1 MSKKNR
7 RLSREEKLANKREFV
22 AKAIALDDS
31 ILFDIIS
38 AHLGYM
44 GSKLPITIVK
54 NGIELYCVGR
64 NASHEFYLGRKNGET
79 WKYVVGESVE
89 EDEDGYPKVE
99 CRMTKIEDIGYCGHL

>member
-1 MSKKNR
+1 MSKNR

-31 ILFDIIS
+31 ILANIIYS
-38 AHLGYM
+38 HMEYM
-44 GSKLPITIVK
+44 GSLQPCATIRD
-54 NGIELYCVGR
+54 GIEFYCLGH

-79 WKYVVGESVE
+79 WKYVIGESIE

-99 CRMTKIEDIGYCGHL
+99 SRVTKVDDIGYCGHF